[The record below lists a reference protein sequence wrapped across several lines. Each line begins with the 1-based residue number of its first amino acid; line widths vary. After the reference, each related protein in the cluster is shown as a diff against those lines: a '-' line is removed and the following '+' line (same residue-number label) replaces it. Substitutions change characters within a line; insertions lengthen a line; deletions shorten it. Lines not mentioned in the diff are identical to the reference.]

1 MPRIPENHSAL
12 SSACQGQG
20 QLYALMDGAIV
31 PDLEAKILAHRPVLD
46 HMPLLLGDAMAS
58 FAPISPR
65 LIRLTLDDELLW
77 WLLEEGKAASWGI
90 YLCSN
95 ADMSALYHHLY
106 SLTAVKLDGESVQ
119 FRYYDPRV
127 LRPFWQV
134 LNLEEQNQLMGPIEC
149 MIVEGE
155 QQPGFWAYQRPE
167 ELDRPPYP
175 PTPKDWISLPEPWWT
190 ITELQHRAL
199 TESVL
204 QQFLQRFTRYLEKKR
219 DELRPDL
226 TIDFHAE
233 AYQKDLTKKAQYFM
247 QHGFESELHMAE
259 ALECAQVFSLDLRNE
274 RVRKLVENK
283 TMGMIDKLYTLRRM
297 ATRRSID

>member
-1 MPRIPENHSAL
+1 
-12 SSACQGQG
+12 
-20 QLYALMDGAIV
+20 
-31 PDLEAKILAHRPVLD
+31 
-46 HMPLLLGDAMAS
+46 MPLLLGDAMAS

-106 SLTAVKLDGESVQ
+106 SLTAVTIDGEKVQ

-134 LNLEEQNQLMGPIEC
+134 LNSEEKNQLMGPIEC
-149 MIVEGE
+149 MIVEDE

-167 ELDRPPYP
+167 ELKPPPYP
-175 PTPKDWISLPEPWWT
+175 PTPKDWTSLPEPWWT
-190 ITELQHRAL
+190 ITERQHRAL

-204 QQFLQRFTRYLEKKR
+204 QQFLRRFTDHLAETR
-219 DELRPDL
+219 DVLRPDL
-226 TIDFHAE
+226 NIDFHSDD
-233 AYQKDLTKKAQYFM
+233 YQKDLTKKARYFM
-247 QHGFESELHMAE
+247 QYGFESERQLAE
-259 ALECAQVFSLDLRNE
+259 ALEYVQIFNLDLRDKKVGNLME
-274 RVRKLVENK
+274 KKE
-283 TMGMIDKLYTLRRM
+283 IASSDKLEKLWDMRKT
-297 ATRRSID
+297 

>member
-1 MPRIPENHSAL
+1 MPRIPENYRAL
-12 SSACQGQG
+12 SSACKGQG

-77 WLLEEGKAASWGI
+77 WLLEEGQAASWGI

-106 SLTAVKLDGESVQ
+106 SLTAVTLDGESVQ

-167 ELDRPPYP
+167 ELKPPPYP
-175 PTPKDWISLPEPWWT
+175 PTPKDWTSLPEPWWT
-190 ITELQHRAL
+190 ITEPQQRAL
-199 TESVL
+199 TASVL
-204 QQFLQRFTRYLEKKR
+204 QQFLKRFTDHMAETR
-219 DELRPDL
+219 DVLQPDL
-226 TIDFHAE
+226 RIDFHSE
-233 AYQKDLTKKAQYFM
+233 DYQKDLTKKARYFM
-247 QHGFESELHMAE
+247 QHGFESEQQLAE
-259 ALECAQVFSLDLRNE
+259 VLEYMQVFNLDLRDEKMRKVVE
-274 RVRKLVENK
+274 RQDTDSSEKLARLQDLME
-283 TMGMIDKLYTLRRM
+283 I
-297 ATRRSID
+297 